1 MSNFRLACEREGKSV
16 FFDSGLRKV
25 VLFIEVKFS
34 CSDFLMAKHTKKL
47 IITVF
52 KYTYIDFF
60 FVFLWFNI
68 FFVILEFVIIVVT
81 ALLAKASA

>member
-34 CSDFLMAKHTKKL
+34 CSDFLMAKHTKK
-47 IITVF
+47 
-52 KYTYIDFF
+52 IDYCS
-60 FVFLWFNI
+60 V
-68 FFVILEFVIIVVT
+68 
-81 ALLAKASA
+81 